1 MKIAIR
7 TTIAAMAFAAV
18 LSGLCMA
25 GNAVNWA
32 AAGKTIYPYKDLPGV
47 TAPQQQ
53 TADEKFTCHT
63 TTIHPYWWRGGFYR
77 GLPRL
82 GYVCEQNGVVSW
94 STRPPNWSYWQ
105 YNDPHR

>member
-7 TTIAAMAFAAV
+7 TTIVAMVFAAIAPG
-18 LSGLCMA
+18 LSMA
-25 GNAVNWA
+25 GNPVNWA

-47 TAPQQQ
+47 TAPTQQ
-53 TADEKFTCHT
+53 TADDKFSCRT
-63 TTIHPYWWRGGFYR
+63 TTIHSYWWRGGIYR

-82 GYVCEQNGVVSW
+82 GYVCDQNGVISS

-105 YNDPHR
+105 YNDRNR